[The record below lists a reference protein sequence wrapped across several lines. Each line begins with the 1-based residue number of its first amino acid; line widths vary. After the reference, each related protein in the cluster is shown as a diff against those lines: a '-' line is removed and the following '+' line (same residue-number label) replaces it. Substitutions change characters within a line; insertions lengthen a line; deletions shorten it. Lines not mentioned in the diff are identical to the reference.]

1 MTKYLDLTVLLDC
14 FGQLHHQ
21 IGSFEWWESIGS
33 CDMPLIKTQDNG
45 ESLVVFV
52 WQDPQGNEKT
62 SSTASVVLAVNSLTD
77 HHSWEPEC
85 LNRVVGT
92 DVWFGQLTVNS
103 KWRGSYSFIPL
114 PANQL
119 PEFVK
124 KQGDGTRE
132 AQRAWWL
139 EVVANQIPDV
149 LNKSPILTSG
159 WGESSALHLP
169 HAPEEEGWKE
179 WDQGALPLLSV
190 DQIQSIHWHSF
201 ILNNQRDCQLFST
214 AKGDA
219 SLVILLDGQK
229 WGANSG
235 TLSVLQYLTAM
246 NKIAPAHYLLVPC
259 IDGQTRWK
267 ELSCHRPFWQ
277 ALIDEL
283 LPKIKIELAKSNHT
297 VSDFVVTGQSL
308 GGLSSLYAGLHFPEY
323 FSKVISLSGSFWWP
337 EVDRMQSPKSTEL
350 SQVTLVPN
358 SLAEQIQNNLVDV
371 QHLHAFLTVGSGEKD
386 MCLYN
391 DMTYQAIKE
400 KGGNV
405 YYETV
410 FGGHDWL
417 SWRSSLTN
425 GLMHLLPAQHQI

>member
-1 MTKYLDLTVLLDC
+1 MLLKC
-14 FGQLHHQ
+14 FGEFHCQ
-21 IGSFEWWESIGS
+21 IGSLAWWESIGA
-33 CDMPLIKTQDNG
+33 CNMPLIKTQSDG

-62 SSTASVVLAVNSLTD
+62 SSTVSVVLAVNSLTD
-77 HHSWEPEC
+77 HHSWEPVC

-132 AQRAWWL
+132 AQRAWWI
-139 EVVANQIPDV
+139 EVVENQIPDI
-149 LNKSPILTSG
+149 LNQSPTLISG

-190 DQIQSIHWHSF
+190 DQIQSIHWHSL

-219 SLVILLDGQK
+219 PLVILLDGQK
-229 WGANSG
+229 WGAASG
-235 TLSVLQYLTAM
+235 TLSVLQDLTT
-246 NKIAPAHYLLVPC
+246 KKQIAPAHYLLIPC
-259 IDGQTRWK
+259 VDGQTRWK
-267 ELSCHRPFWQ
+267 ELSCHLPFWQ

-283 LPKIKIELAKSNHT
+283 FPQVIQKLSDSN
-297 VSDFVVTGQSL
+297 SDVTDYLVAGQSL
-308 GGLSSLYAGLHFPEY
+308 GGLSALFAGVSFPEY

-337 EVDRMQSPKSTEL
+337 AVERMQSPKKIEL
-350 SQVTLVPN
+350 VGATLVPN
-358 SLAEQIQNNLVDV
+358 SLAEQIQNGLIDV
-371 QHLHAFLTVGSGEKD
+371 QHLRVFMTVGTGEKD

-425 GLMHLLPAQHQI
+425 GLMHLLPAQH